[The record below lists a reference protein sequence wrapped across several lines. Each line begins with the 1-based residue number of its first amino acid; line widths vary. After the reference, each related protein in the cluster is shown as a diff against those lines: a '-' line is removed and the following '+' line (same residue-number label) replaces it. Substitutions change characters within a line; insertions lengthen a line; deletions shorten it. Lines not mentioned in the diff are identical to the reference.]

1 MEASTQRTA
10 IRAAFADVCPDGYDR
25 LSTRPTVSCH
35 SGRARPM
42 AILSRDVMI
51 QVENT
56 TRTA

>member
-35 SGRARPM
+35 SGRPRPM
-42 AILSRDVMI
+42 AILTRVVMI